1 MNTDE
6 LNLQNYKNDS
16 EELKKLKTKLVRI
29 LPTGLLIEELK
40 RRKIISIDWLKGG
53 NYYKENDKPNN

>member
-6 LNLQNYKNDS
+6 ANLKLYKSQS
-16 EELKKLKTKLVRI
+16 ESYDKLKKKLVRI
-29 LPTGLLIEELK
+29 LSTDLLIEELK

-53 NYYKENDKPNN
+53 NYYKENDKI